1 MTMAVVET
9 AVRPA
14 ADRTS
19 SAKVWSSALEL
30 TAPITRHPDRIL
42 PTVVEELAQK
52 IGTAPALMSDGEC
65 LTYRALGE
73 RSIRYALWA
82 IDQGLA
88 KGDAVCLL
96 MPNCPEYMAIW
107 LGITRVGGVVALLN
121 TNLTGSSLAHCINAA
136 APRYL
141 IVAGE
146 LADRLTGVRQD
157 LAGAPTIWVHG
168 AGHDQFPRIDR
179 DVERYASYVP
189 SMPMLQGADRR
200 RVTID
205 DRALY
210 IYTSGTTGPPK
221 AAVVTHGRV
230 MQWSQ

>member
-1 MTMAVVET
+1 MTIDVAET

-14 ADRTS
+14 ADRPS
-19 SAKVWSSALEL
+19 SAKMWSRALEL
-30 TAPITRHPDRIL
+30 TAPIMRHPDRIL

-157 LAGAPTIWVHG
+157 IA
-168 AGHDQFPRIDR
+168 
-179 DVERYASYVP
+179 
-189 SMPMLQGADRR
+189 
-200 RVTID
+200 
-205 DRALY
+205 
-210 IYTSGTTGPPK
+210 
-221 AAVVTHGRV
+221 
-230 MQWSQ
+230 